1 MSFSVKGK
9 SAIVTGAGSGIN
21 FCFAKLLLEN
31 GCNVLIADLALRPE
45 AQEVVNSYSGQSNT
59 PNRAVF
65 QKTDVVGWGQLERM
79 FEVAIKEFGEVD
91 IVCPGAGIYEP
102 HWSNFW
108 RPPGTPESRDPRD
121 GGRYALLD
129 INLTHPIRTT
139 QLAIS
144 HFLRS
149 RSSKRLKHIIHISSI
164 AGQAPSLAAPIYVAT
179 KHAINGL
186 VRSLAQLD
194 SKFGIRVTAV
204 APGVIKT
211 PLWTDHPEKL
221 KMVNDKADEWVTPD
235 EVAEVMLALI
245 QQDTVSEIIGEKSGQ
260 GTQFRVQGG
269 TILEVS
275 KSVRAVSAFNDP
287 GPAGRR
293 GNTVSDMNKV
303 EDESIITPSSPK
315 MMGEDAVAG
324 VGPVDGLRNSSRRR
338 GAWGKRA
345 SGFQGD
351 ASWISCV
358 INLVNT
364 IIGAGVLAMP
374 LAISRMGIVL
384 GIFVILWSGMTAGL
398 GLYLQARC
406 AQYLDRGSSSFFAL
420 SQLTYPNAAVVF
432 DAAIAIKC
440 FGVGVSYL
448 IIIGDLMPGVVQGFV
463 GSTPAYDFLV
473 DRHFWVTAFMLIVIP
488 LSYLRRLDSLKYTSI
503 AALVSMG
510 YLVILVVYHFVKGDT
525 VDHRG
530 PVRVI
535 HWAGPI
541 PALSSLPVIVF
552 AFTCHQNMFSILN
565 EISNNSHFRVTGVV
579 LASIGSSAA
588 TYILVAITGYLS
600 FGDNVGGNIVS
611 MYPPGVWA
619 TIGRAAIVMLVMFS
633 YPLQCHPC
641 RASIDAVLRWR
652 PKPAGNENSPHRH
665 PLLGPR
671 GNRAPEPM
679 SDLRFS
685 IITTTILILS
695 YIVAMTVS
703 SLEAVLAYVGST
715 GSTSIS
721 FILPGLFYYK
731 ISSPD
736 SPTHQR
742 LMKEDDEAID
752 DILSDDDNADEND
765 IEGGQNRPLTD
776 SAILR
781 LTNRHWRRG
790 LLRKMSLALV
800 VYGILVM
807 IVCLIVNTFFIAS
820 H

>member
-1 MSFSVKGK
+1 MSFSVKGR

-21 FCFAKLLLEN
+21 LCFAKLLLEH

-45 AQEVVNSYSGQSNT
+45 ARVVVDQYAIPSSA
-59 PNRAVF
+59 PRAVF
-65 QKTDVVGWGQLERM
+65 QKTDVTDWRQLEQM
-79 FEVAIKEFGEVD
+79 FEVAEREFGELD
-91 IVCPGAGIYEP
+91 IVCPGAGIFEP
-102 HWSNFW
+102 HWTNFW
-108 RPPGTPESRDPRD
+108 RPPGTPESQDARH

-144 HFLRS
+144 HFLRYGNNQ
-149 RSSKRLKHIIHISSI
+149 RRKHIIHISSI
-164 AGQAPSLAAPIYVAT
+164 AGQNPNPGAPIYVAT
-179 KHAINGL
+179 KHGISGL
-186 VRSLAQLD
+186 VRSLAILD
-194 SKFGIRVTAV
+194 SQRGIRVTAV

-211 PLWTDHPEKL
+211 PLWTEHPEKL
-221 KMVNDKADEWVTPD
+221 KILDEKTDEWVTPE
-235 EVAEVMLALI
+235 EVAQVMLALI
-245 QQDTVSEIIGEKSGQ
+245 QQDTVGATIGDQKAQ
-260 GTQFRVQGG
+260 GAQFPVSGG

-275 KSVRAVSAFNDP
+275 KTVRPVEAFNDP
-287 GPAGRR
+287 GPGGRP
-293 GNTVSDMNKV
+293 GNTVSEGKV
-303 EDESIITPSSPK
+303 ILDEVYGTRHPLTLTLTGVSPCSLSLT
-315 MMGEDAVAG
+315 AG
-324 VGPVDGLRNSSRRR
+324 RCRRN
-338 GAWGKRA
+338 GARGKRA
-345 SGFQGD
+345 PGHHGE
-351 ASWISCV
+351 ATWISCV

-374 LAISRMGIVL
+374 LAISHMGIVL
-384 GIFVILWSGMTAGL
+384 GVFVILWSGITAGF
-398 GLYLQARC
+398 GLYLQSRC
-406 AQYLDRGSSSFFAL
+406 AQYLERGTASFFAL

-463 GSTPAYDFLV
+463 GGAPDYDFLV

-503 AALVSMG
+503 AALVSMA
-510 YLVILVVYHFVKGDT
+510 YLVVLVVYHFVKGDT
-525 VDHRG
+525 TTDRG

-535 HWAGPI
+535 HWAGPV
-541 PALSSLPVIVF
+541 PTLSSLPVIVF

-565 EISNNSHFRVTGVV
+565 EIGNNSHFRTTGVV
-579 LASIGSSAA
+579 FASIGGAAA

-600 FGDNVGGNIVS
+600 FGNSVGGNIVS
-611 MYPPGVWA
+611 MYPPGLWA

-641 RASIDAVLRWR
+641 RASVDAVLRWR
-652 PKPAGNENSPHRH
+652 PKSASASDNSPHRH
-665 PLLGPR
+665 PLLGSKGTR
-671 GNRAPEPM
+671 TPEPM

-685 IITTTILILS
+685 VITTTILVLS

-736 SPTHQR
+736 SPHHQR
-742 LMKEDDEAID
+742 LLKEDDEAEDGMI
-752 DILSDDDNADEND
+752 SDDSNDDADEES
-765 IEGGQNRPLTD
+765 IQARPLTE
-776 SAILR
+776 SGILR
-781 LTNRHWRRG
+781 RGTRQWRRS
-790 LLRKMSLALV
+790 LLRKLSLALV
-800 VYGILVM
+800 IYGVVVM
-807 IVCLIVNTFFIAS
+807 VVCLITNSLFIAS